1 MPVDPAGLLMA
12 LAAPFRA
19 LAPRLLGWLLLA
31 LAGMP
36 LAATP
41 HIDARLAV
49 PRDGDGA
56 SGDNFGIAVGLAGEV
71 AVVGAYG
78 DVIVA
83 PDAPT
88 GIAQGS
94 AWVFE
99 RDGEGRWQRGQKL
112 IPQSLG
118 EDGDN
123 FGAALVLEGDW
134 AFIAAPRRRV
144 AGLIEAGTVHAFRRQ
159 GGAYI
164 EAATLLSGEPGN
176 DHRFGAALAA
186 EGEFLVVG
194 VPQAGDGRVEVWRL
208 VAGVPQRLQVLE
220 APSGIPGARFG
231 AALALA
237 DGDLL
242 IGAPFAGGS
251 GAVYRSRLQ
260 AGSFEAPRLLAV
272 AAGELEELGAAV
284 AVFGDLAL
292 VGAPGRGSGAVE
304 AYARVGGEW
313 LSLATLRDPAG
324 EAADRYGSA
333 LAISD
338 TRIAISA
345 LGALGGEGRVYV
357 YPRMPGG
364 FGAAQVFDI
373 ADGGNADRFGISL
386 ALDESGL
393 LAGAD
398 LDQVGPNRLQGSARW
413 YAGAPGGLVASQ
425 QLDSG
430 DGALLDRY
438 GSALAV
444 AGDVAMVGAFLEDG
458 PAGGDSGR
466 VHWFEREGEAW
477 QYRGTIDAPDAEVE
491 DRFGVSIAIDGDL
504 AAIGAYWD
512 IIDDRI
518 DQGSVYLFRR
528 SGAEWL
534 FERKLVASDGRARD
548 LFGFSVALSGD
559 LLLVGARSAA
569 LPFIDQ
575 GAAYVF
581 RRNGSAWL
589 QEARL
594 DLPTPASAAFFGAA
608 VALAGDQAVVGA
620 PGVSG
625 GAGRTNAGAAYVFSA
640 GSAGWSL
647 RHRLQASNPVA
658 GAAFGF
664 AVAADGERWLIGAP
678 GEPFVV
684 LAAGGAYLYRASDG
698 TLEAILRAGSPQPGE
713 NLGIAVALAGSE
725 IALGASAW
733 DGASGANSG
742 LVRTYRRESGRWL
755 ESAAIESIDSKPG
768 DGFGRA
774 LALADGVLVA
784 GSPFKA
790 GDNPLEG
797 AAYAGR
803 GDGLLASGFE

>member
-1 MPVDPAGLLMA
+1 MA
-12 LAAPFRA
+12 ATGSTRSFVW
-19 LAPRLLGWLLLA
+19 RLLGLLWLA
-31 LAGMP
+31 TASTWV
-36 LAATP
+36 AATP
-41 HIDARLAV
+41 EIDSKLAV

-56 SGDNFGIAVGLAGEV
+56 SGDNFGIAVGLAGDL
-71 AVVGAYG
+71 AVVGAFG

-94 AWVFE
+94 AWVFD
-99 RDGEGRWQRGQKL
+99 RDGEGHWQRGQKL
-112 IPQSLG
+112 VPQAIG

-123 FGAALVLEGDW
+123 FGATLVLAADW
-134 AFIAAPRRRV
+134 AFVAAPRRRV
-144 AGLIEAGTVHAFRRQ
+144 AGFLEAGTVHAFRRQ
-159 GGAYI
+159 GGSFL
-164 EAATLLSGEPGN
+164 EVATLSAQSPGS
-176 DHRFGAALAA
+176 DQRFGAALAI
-186 EGEFLVVG
+186 EGEWLAIG
-194 VPQAGDGRVEVWRL
+194 VPQAGAGRVELWRL
-208 VAGVPQRLQVLE
+208 FAGGPQRVQVLE
-220 APSGIPGARFG
+220 APAGIPGARFG

-237 DGDLL
+237 GGDLL
-242 IGAPFAGGS
+242 IGAPQAAGA
-251 GAVYRSRLQ
+251 GAVYRSRLVE
-260 AGSFEAPRLLAV
+260 GVFETPV
-272 AAGELEELGAAV
+272 ALSIAASEGEELGSAV
-284 AVFGDLAL
+284 AVLGDLAL
-292 VGAPGRGSGAVE
+292 LGAPGRGTGAVD
-304 AYARVGGEW
+304 ALVRVGGDW
-313 LSLATLRDPAG
+313 LPQSTLGDPAG
-324 EAADRYGSA
+324 EPADRFGSA

-338 TRIAISA
+338 SRIAVSA

-357 YPRMPGG
+357 YPRTPGG
-364 FGAAQVFDI
+364 FAAPQVFDI

-413 YAGAPGGLVASQ
+413 YAAVGGGLEPRQ
-425 QLDSG
+425 QLDNG

-444 AGDVAMVGAFLEDG
+444 HGDVAMVGASLEDG
-458 PAGGDSGR
+458 PVGADSGR
-466 VHWFEREGEAW
+466 VHWFERENGAW
-477 QYRGTIDAPDAEVE
+477 LYRGPIDAPDAEVE
-491 DRFGVSIAIDGDL
+491 DRFGVSIAIDADL

-512 IIDDRI
+512 IIDGRI

-528 SGAEWL
+528 AGSEWL
-534 FERKLVASDGRARD
+534 FERKLVASDGRSRD
-548 LFGFSVALSGD
+548 LFGFSVALSGE

-581 RRNGSAWL
+581 RRSGGDWQ

-594 DLPTPASAAFFGAA
+594 DLPVPASAAFFGAA
-608 VALAGDQAVVGA
+608 VALAGELAVVGA

-625 GAGRTNAGAAYVFSA
+625 GAGRANAGAAYVYA
-640 GSAGWSL
+640 AAPGGWKL
-647 RHRLQASNPVA
+647 RHSLQAGNPVA

-664 AVAADGERWLIGAP
+664 AVAADRERWLIGAP
-678 GEPFVV
+678 GEPFAA

-698 TLEAILRAGSPQPGE
+698 SLEAVLRAGSPQAGE

-733 DGASGANSG
+733 DSASGANAG
-742 LVRTYRRESGRWL
+742 LVRTYTREGGRWL
-755 ESAAIESIDSKPG
+755 ESVAIESIDGKPG

-774 LALADGVLVA
+774 LALKDGTLVA

-803 GDGLLASGFE
+803 SDGLLASGFE

>member
-1 MPVDPAGLLMA
+1 MGLLMA
-12 LAAPFRA
+12 ATVFSRSFVW
-19 LAPRLLGWLLLA
+19 RLLGLLWLSGVCAA
-31 LAGMP
+31 LS
-36 LAATP
+36 ATP
-41 HIDARLAV
+41 AIDSALVV

-56 SGDNFGIAVGLAGEV
+56 SGDNFGIALGMAGDLAI
-71 AVVGAYG
+71 VGAFG

-99 RDGEGRWQRGQKL
+99 KDVEGRWQRVQKL
-112 IPQSLG
+112 VPQVIG

-123 FGAALVLEGDW
+123 FGAALVMAADW

-144 AGLIEAGTVHAFRRQ
+144 ASFTEAGTVHAFRRQ
-159 GGAYI
+159 GGSYLEVASL
-164 EAATLLSGEPGN
+164 AAESPGS
-176 DHRFGAALAA
+176 DHRFGAALAID
-186 EGEFLVVG
+186 GEWLAIG
-194 VPQAGDGRVEVWRL
+194 VPQAGAGRVEIWRL
-208 VAGVPQRLQVLE
+208 LGAGPQRVQVFE
-220 APSGIPGARFG
+220 APSGVPGARFG

-237 DGDLL
+237 GGDLL
-242 IGAPFAGGS
+242 IGAPQAAGAGV
-251 GAVYRSRLQ
+251 VYRSRLVGL
-260 AGSFEAPRLLAV
+260 AFEPPEVLITAASEGEELGSAV
-272 AAGELEELGAAV
+272 AALGE
-284 AVFGDLAL
+284 LAL
-292 VGAPGRGSGAVE
+292 VGAPGRGAGAVE
-304 AYARVGGEW
+304 ALARTGGDW
-313 LSLATLRDPAG
+313 LPLSTLRDPAA
-324 EAADRYGSA
+324 EPADRFGSA
-333 LAISD
+333 VAITDS
-338 TRIAISA
+338 RIAISA
-345 LGALGGEGRVYV
+345 LGALGGEGRVYA
-357 YPRMPGG
+357 YPRTPGG
-364 FGAAQVFDI
+364 FAAPQVFDI

-386 ALDESGL
+386 AIDESGL

-413 YAGAPGGLVASQ
+413 YAVAASVLEPSQ

-444 AGDVAMVGAFLEDG
+444 DGNVAMVGASLEDG
-458 PAGGDSGR
+458 PVGADSGR
-466 VHWFEREGEAW
+466 VHWFEREDGEW
-477 QYRGTIDAPDAEVE
+477 RYRGPIDAPDAEVE
-491 DRFGVSIAIDGDL
+491 DRFGVAVAIDGDL

-512 IIDDRI
+512 IIDGRI

-528 SGAEWL
+528 SGAQWL

-548 LFGFSVALSGD
+548 LFGFSLALSGE

-569 LPFIDQ
+569 LPFINQ
-575 GAAYVF
+575 GTAYVF
-581 RRNGSAWL
+581 RRNGTDWQ

-594 DLPTPASAAFFGAA
+594 DLPTPATAAFFGAA
-608 VALAGDQAVVGA
+608 VALAGELAVVGA

-625 GAGRTNAGAAYVFSA
+625 GAGRSNAGAAYVYA
-640 GSAGWSL
+640 AAPGGWVL
-647 RHRLQASNPVA
+647 RQALQAGNPVA

-678 GEPFVV
+678 GEPFAA

-698 TLEAILRAGSPQPGE
+698 SLEAILRAGSPQPGE

-733 DGASGANSG
+733 DSASGADAG
-742 LVRTYRRESGRWL
+742 LVRSFRRDGGRWL
-755 ESAAIESIDSKPG
+755 EAAAIESIDSKPG

-774 LALADGVLVA
+774 LALKDGILVA
-784 GSPFKA
+784 GAPFKA

-803 GDGLLASGFE
+803 GEALRASGFE